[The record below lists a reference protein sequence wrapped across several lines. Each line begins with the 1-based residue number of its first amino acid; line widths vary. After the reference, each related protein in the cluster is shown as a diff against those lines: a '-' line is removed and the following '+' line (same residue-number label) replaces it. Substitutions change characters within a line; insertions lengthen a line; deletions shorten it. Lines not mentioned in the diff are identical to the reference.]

1 MSMSATTASNPG
13 NGRWWQLAF
22 GVICMMLIANL
33 QYGWTLFVKP
43 IQAAHHWEVEDIQL
57 AFSIFIA
64 LETWLTPAGGA
75 LVDLFG
81 ARRGPKYTIALG
93 GLMVGIG
100 WVVNSYA
107 NSLTLLYIGSAVTG
121 IGAGF
126 IYATCVGIA
135 VRWFPDRRGLAV
147 GLTAAGFGAG
157 AAITV
162 LPIKAMIEG
171 SGYAQTFLV
180 FGIGQGVLLFI
191 VAWLL
196 RMPEPGEVPNAP
208 SKKIQQSSRSFTPRE
223 VLGTPVFWLL
233 YAMFV
238 MVSSSGLMATAQ
250 LALIAADFGI
260 DKTLLLG
267 GASVLAVALVVD
279 NIANGGARPF
289 FGWLSDQIGRENTM
303 IIAFTLGGVS
313 YLLLGSVGHQ
323 PWLFVLFAAL
333 IFFTWGEIFS
343 LFPSTCTD
351 AFGPKYA
358 TINTALLYTAKG
370 TSALLVPFANMIKTA
385 SGSWYTVFL
394 AAALMNFGVVLLAL
408 FVLKPLRRAQDA
420 RSDRM
425 LTSTIEAAPAA
436 AIMEATATP
445 QMRPLR

>member
-1 MSMSATTASNPG
+1 MSMSATTASNSG

-107 NSLTLLYIGSAVTG
+107 DSLTLLYIGSAVTG

-171 SGYAQTFLV
+171 SGYAHTFLV

-196 RMPEPGEVPNAP
+196 RMPEPGEVPSAP

-289 FGWLSDQIGRENTM
+289 FGWVSDQIGRENTM

-385 SGSWYTVFL
+385 TGSWYTVFL
-394 AAALMNFGVVLLAL
+394 VAAIMNFGVVLLAL

-425 LTSTIEAAPAA
+425 LTSAIEAAPAA

>member
-43 IQAAHHWEVEDIQL
+43 IQAAHHWEVGDIQL

-107 NSLTLLYIGSAVTG
+107 GSLTLLYIGSAVTG

-171 SGYAQTFLV
+171 SGYAHTFLV

-196 RMPEPGEVPNAP
+196 RMPEPGEVPSAP

-289 FGWLSDQIGRENTM
+289 FGWVSDQIGRENTM

-385 SGSWYTVFL
+385 TGSWYTVFL
-394 AAALMNFGVVLLAL
+394 VAAIMNFGVVLLAL

-425 LTSTIEAAPAA
+425 LTSAIEAAPAA

>member
-1 MSMSATTASNPG
+1 MPTSIVATTAPPS
-13 NGRWWQLAF
+13 GRWSQLVF

-33 QYGWTLFVKP
+33 QYGWTLFVQP
-43 IQAAHHWEVEDIQL
+43 IRAAQGWTVAEIQI

-64 LETWLTPAGGA
+64 LETWLTPAGGWLA
-75 LVDLFG
+75 DMLG
-81 ARRGPKYTIALG
+81 PRRGPKVTVALG
-93 GLMVGIG
+93 GVLVGIA
-100 WVVNSYA
+100 WVINAYA
-107 NSLTLLYIGSAVTG
+107 DSLTLLYIGASISG

-126 IYATCVGIA
+126 IYATCVGNA

-147 GLTAAGFGAG
+147 GITAAGFGAG

-162 LPIKAMIEG
+162 IPIKAMIES

-180 FGIGQGVLLFI
+180 FGIGQGVILFA

-196 RMPEPGEVPNAP
+196 RAPEPGEMPSAP

-223 VLGTPVFWLL
+223 MLGTPVFWVL
-233 YAMFV
+233 YVMFV

-260 DKTLLLG
+260 DKTVLFL
-267 GASVLAVALVVD
+267 GASTLAVALVVD
-279 NIANGGARPF
+279 NIANGAARPF
-289 FGWLSDQIGRENTM
+289 FGWVSDQIGRENTM

-313 YLLLGSVGHQ
+313 YLLLGMVGNQ

-358 TINTALLYTAKG
+358 TVNTSLLYTAKG

-385 SGSWYTVFL
+385 TGSWYTVFL
-394 AAALMNFGVVLLAL
+394 VAAIMNFAVVLLAM
-408 FVLKPLRRAQDA
+408 FVVKPLRRAQDSA
-420 RSDRM
+420 SDRL
-425 LTSTIEAAPAA
+425 LTPAKIAP
-436 AIMEATATP
+436 
-445 QMRPLR
+445 

>member
-1 MSMSATTASNPG
+1 MSMSMTAPSTSKS
-13 NGRWWQLAF
+13 GRWWQLVF

-33 QYGWTLFVKP
+33 QYGWTLFVQP
-43 IQAAHHWEVEDIQL
+43 IKQTQGWSVAEIQW

-75 LVDLFG
+75 LVDMLG
-81 ARRGPKYTIALG
+81 NRKGPKFTIAIG
-93 GLMVGIG
+93 GLMVAVG
-100 WVVNSYA
+100 WVINAYA
-107 NSLTLLYIGSAVTG
+107 DSLMLLYIGSAVTG
-121 IGAGF
+121 VGAGF

-162 LPIKAMIEG
+162 LPIKAMIES
-171 SGYAQTFLV
+171 SGYSNTFLV

-196 RMPEPGEVPNAP
+196 RMPEPGEVPSTP
-208 SKKIQQSSRSFTPRE
+208 SKKIQQSSRNFTPRE
-223 VLGTPVFWLL
+223 VMGTPVFWLL
-233 YAMFV
+233 YVMFV

-260 DKTLLLG
+260 DKTVLIG

-303 IIAFTLGGVS
+303 IIAFTLGGAS
-313 YLLLGSVGHQ
+313 YLLLGSVGNQ

-358 TINTALLYTAKG
+358 TVNTALLYTAKG

-394 AAALMNFGVVLLAL
+394 VAALMNFGVVLLAL

-420 RSDRM
+420 RSDQM
-425 LTSTIEAAPAA
+425 LMSTIEAAPAA
-436 AIMEATATP
+436 AVIEAAATP
-445 QMRPLR
+445 RMQTLR

>member
-1 MSMSATTASNPG
+1 MSMSATTASNSG

-107 NSLTLLYIGSAVTG
+107 DSLTLLYIGSAVTG
-121 IGAGF
+121 VGAGF

-171 SGYAQTFLV
+171 SGYAHTFLV

-289 FGWLSDQIGRENTM
+289 FGWVSDQIGRENTM

-385 SGSWYTVFL
+385 TGSWYTVFL
-394 AAALMNFGVVLLAL
+394 VAALMNFGVVLLAL

-420 RSDRM
+420 RSDGM

-436 AIMEATATP
+436 AIMEATATS

>member
-43 IQAAHHWEVEDIQL
+43 IQAAHHWEVGDIQL

-107 NSLTLLYIGSAVTG
+107 GSLTLLYIGSAVTG

-171 SGYAQTFLV
+171 SGYAHTFLV

-196 RMPEPGEVPNAP
+196 RMPEPGEVPSAP

-289 FGWLSDQIGRENTM
+289 FGWVSDQIGRENTM

-385 SGSWYTVFL
+385 TGSWYTVFL
-394 AAALMNFGVVLLAL
+394 VAAIMNFGVVLLAL

>member
-43 IQAAHHWEVEDIQL
+43 IQAAHHWEIEDIQL

-100 WVVNSYA
+100 WAVNSYA
-107 NSLTLLYIGSAVTG
+107 DSLTLLYIGSAVTG

-171 SGYAQTFLV
+171 SGYAHTFLV

-289 FGWLSDQIGRENTM
+289 FGWVSDQIGRENTM

-385 SGSWYTVFL
+385 TGSWYTVFL
-394 AAALMNFGVVLLAL
+394 VAAIMNFGVVLLAL

>member
-1 MSMSATTASNPG
+1 MSMSMATTGKPG
-13 NGRWWQLAF
+13 GGRWWQLAF

-33 QYGWTLFVKP
+33 QYGWTLFVQP
-43 IQAAHHWEVEDIQL
+43 ITKAHGWKVADIQL

-81 ARRGPKYTIALG
+81 TRRGPKYTIALG
-93 GLMVGIG
+93 GVMVGIG
-100 WVVNSYA
+100 WVVNAYA
-107 NSLTLLYIGSAVTG
+107 DSLTLLYVGSAITG

-157 AAITV
+157 AALTV
-162 LPIKAMIEG
+162 IPIKEMIES
-171 SGYAQTFLV
+171 SGYAHTFLV
-180 FGIGQGVLLFI
+180 FGIGQGVLLFL
-191 VAWLL
+191 VAWML
-196 RMPEPGEVPNAP
+196 RMPEPGEVPSAP

-223 VLGTPVFWLL
+223 VLMTPVFWLL

-260 DKTLLLG
+260 DKMLLVG
-267 GASVLAVALVVD
+267 GATVLAVALVVD
-279 NIANGGARPF
+279 NVANGAARPF
-289 FGWLSDQIGRENTM
+289 FGWVSDQIGRENTM
-303 IIAFTLGGVS
+303 IIAFTLGGTS

-358 TINTALLYTAKG
+358 TVNTSLLYTAKG
-370 TSALLVPFANMIKTA
+370 TSALLVPFANMIKDA

-394 AAALMNFGVVLLAL
+394 VAAVMNFTVVLLAL

-425 LTSTIEAAPAA
+425 ILQGEAMTAVSSTPA
-436 AIMEATATP
+436 MT
-445 QMRPLR
+445 PLR

>member
-1 MSMSATTASNPG
+1 MSMSTTTASNPG

-100 WVVNSYA
+100 WAVNSYA
-107 NSLTLLYIGSAVTG
+107 DSLTLLYIGSAVTG

-171 SGYAQTFLV
+171 SGYAHTFLV

-289 FGWLSDQIGRENTM
+289 FGWVSDQIGRENTM

-385 SGSWYTVFL
+385 TGSWYTVFL
-394 AAALMNFGVVLLAL
+394 VAAIMNFGVVLLAL
-408 FVLKPLRRAQDA
+408 FVLKPLRRAQDE

-425 LTSTIEAAPAA
+425 LMPTIEAAPAA
-436 AIMEATATP
+436 AVLEAGVTP
-445 QMRPLR
+445 EMRPLR

>member
-1 MSMSATTASNPG
+1 MSMSTTTASNPG

-100 WVVNSYA
+100 WAVNSYA
-107 NSLTLLYIGSAVTG
+107 DSLTLLYIGSAVTG

-171 SGYAQTFLV
+171 SGYAHTFLV

-289 FGWLSDQIGRENTM
+289 FGWVSDQIGRENTM

-385 SGSWYTVFL
+385 TGSWYTVFL
-394 AAALMNFGVVLLAL
+394 VAAIMNFGVVLLAL